1 MHELL
6 FNDIIGYGKH
16 NSFGEYNVLRTK
28 LQKITLDYIS
38 SRCEEVY
45 IPAGVVTT
53 SIRLINVMMNKML
66 VSKKITPSMA
76 KLSKEVGF
84 GVRYV
89 QYGVNILRDAGII
102 DTDRI
107 RKNGKRYENI
117 YSLNEDFSNLSDDG
131 VELLDPIEFLKDYY
145 SPFSTKNEPIDLKHQ
160 QDSLAVKKPANIL
173 EPSFCNSSNNTNLK
187 LNIISIK
194 ILEKED
200 FVNILSNFNKVS
212 RPRTVNQ
219 RKVEKER
226 RRKILCFKNT
236 FLALWRFY
244 FKDNKY
250 YFSSCAFEIAFENFH
265 NHFGGCW
272 VSLAQY
278 FERVSKGNL
287 NVTHYLSCK
296 EKKAKFKKWE
306 LQIGFIMKLEVIE
319 QVEAGDWDPD
329 EVCLK
334 RCLAKDQVEKVEKDD
349 DIPLEEKEV
358 RKSIINVV
366 GVDYYKKW
374 LEKAKVLINKTTSKV
389 VEIILKLPN
398 KFMLD
403 YAQRPSREYERLSQC
418 GFKLAV

>member
-1 MHELL
+1 M
-6 FNDIIGYGKH
+6 
-16 NSFGEYNVLRTK
+16 LREK
-28 LQKITLDYIS
+28 LQKITLDFIS

-66 VSKKITPSMA
+66 VSEKITPSMV

-89 QYGVNILRDAGII
+89 QYGVNILRDAGIL

-131 VELLDPIEFLKDYY
+131 VELLDPIEYLKDYY
-145 SPFSTKNEPIDLKHQ
+145 SPFSANNEPTDLKPKL
-160 QDSLAVKKPANIL
+160 DSLAVKKPANPI

-194 ILEKED
+194 ILEEED
-200 FVNILSNFNKVS
+200 FVGILSKFNKIS
-212 RPRTVNQ
+212 RPPRINL
-219 RKVEKER
+219 RKIEKEK
-226 RRKILCFKNT
+226 RRKIICFKNT
-236 FLALWRFY
+236 FLGLWRFY
-244 FKDNKY
+244 FKDGKY
-250 YFSSCAFEIAFENFH
+250 YFSTIAFEIAFENFH

-272 VSLAQY
+272 VALAKY

-329 EVCLK
+329 DVCRKRVLK
-334 RCLAKDQVEKVEKDD
+334 KDQVEKVEKDD
-349 DIPLEEKEV
+349 EIPSEEKEV
-358 RKSIINVV
+358 RKNIINVV
-366 GVDYYKKW
+366 GFDYYKKW
-374 LEKAKVLINKTTSKV
+374 LEKAKILINKTTSKV